1 MNRSLPA
8 IALRRPITVVMLVI
22 TVIGL
27 GVIAYARIPVEFF
40 PELEF
45 PFIRCY
51 IPYPG
56 ATPTQV
62 ENDVAIP
69 AEGEFRTISQLK
81 RIESTSDMH
90 GCNIMLMLQGDADMN
105 VATAEVRD
113 RMERL
118 KLVLPDDVDRL
129 LLHRF
134 SLTSMPIMAFAIGRD
149 YGEEEFTHLARTIL
163 SSRLLR
169 VEGVADVQVMG
180 KPEKEVLIEFDQNR
194 LKSQGISLYQAV
206 DVLQTSNVNTALGE
220 LLDGNTKYLVRAL
233 DEFTRPEEI
242 GQLIVGPGPV
252 RLRDVAQVGYR
263 AREVD
268 MEFSM
273 DGNQSAFV
281 LIQKEAQANTMATC
295 RALQEELDA
304 IRQDPLFADAEVF
317 MFMDQEEL
325 ISSSIGGLVRAG
337 KFGSVFALIVL
348 FLFLWRVRATLV
360 VALAIPSSLLV
371 GFVVMFFTGYTLNI
385 ITIISMVIAVGLLV
399 DNSIV
404 VMENILRHRQLGAT
418 PEDSA
423 RTGAMEVGMAIT
435 AATSTT
441 VVVFVPILYL
451 ETGLMSTYMRQ
462 FAVPVTA
469 SLGASLLIALTVI
482 PLAAS
487 RMRPRRKIKALTVL
501 RPLFAEGS
509 SGEPGDGQAPLH
521 GPLARLRRYHPLK
534 RIVTIYG
541 TCLDWALQWRM
552 ATLLILFVV
561 IVITIAGPYRLV
573 GRDAQP
579 QMDTREVSIS
589 VELDQNFD
597 KEKTA
602 AAFDTLQKVLDEQR
616 EELGIRNLFTMYSS
630 GGGDINLYLMTDEDL
645 GPGETFPYETDE
657 VRDILWQRLP
667 KLVPGGELRFT
678 IAEASE
684 SSTRGFVLRMLGDD
698 IEQLSEYAGRFK
710 GYLEEVPHVGEV
722 RMDYDRDNQEVQIRI
737 NETLA
742 QQYGVS
748 PWVIAQTVDFA
759 LRGIRLTYIKRGNRE
774 VPVWA
779 QFREEDR
786 KTRANLDNVAILS
799 QDGELVPLNR
809 LVMLSRG
816 RTPQAINRVDGKNVV
831 TIAAQTMGQDL
842 GTVMKQLEVLVSD
855 FSLPAGY
862 SIQMGDELL
871 GLEETMSSFL
881 TAFVLTIILIYIVMG
896 ALFESFLLPLSIL
909 TTVPLAG
916 IGIAWAMFLTGTPM
930 DTICMIGVI
939 LLVGIIVNNG
949 IVIVDRINQV
959 RRQGVPRHKA
969 ILQAGHDRFRPV
981 MMTALTT
988 ILGCVPLAVGARWG
1002 GDVTFAGLGRA
1013 LIGGL
1018 TVGTLLTLVLV
1029 PVFYTLI
1036 DDVRKWTHD
1045 YFAGLAR
1052 MR

>member
-8 IALRRPITVVMLVI
+8 IAIRRPITVVMLVI
-22 TVIGL
+22 TVLGL
-27 GVIAYARIPVEFF
+27 GIIAYTRIPVEFI
-40 PELEF
+40 PKLDI
-45 PFIRCY
+45 PFVGCY

-56 ATPTQV
+56 ATPAQV

-69 AEGEFRTISQLK
+69 AEGEFRTVSQLK
-81 RIESTSDMH
+81 RIETRSDTS
-90 GCNIMLMLQGDADMN
+90 GCSITLWFQGDADMN
-105 VATAEVRD
+105 VATSEVRD

-129 LLHRF
+129 FLRRF
-134 SLTSMPIMAFAIGRD
+134 SSTSLPVMAFAIGRD
-149 YGEEEFTHLARTIL
+149 YGEEEFAHLARTIL
-163 SSRLLR
+163 TSRLLR
-169 VEGVADVQVMG
+169 VEGVADVQVFG
-180 KPEKEVLIEFDQNR
+180 KPEKEVLIEFDQAR
-194 LKSQGISLYQAV
+194 LKSQGISLYQV
-206 DVLQTSNVNTALGE
+206 VSVLQTSNLNTALGE

-242 GQLIVGPGPV
+242 GRLIVGPGPV
-252 RLRDVAQVGYR
+252 RLREVAQVGYR
-263 AREVD
+263 SREVD
-268 MEFSM
+268 VEFAI

-281 LIQKEAQANTMATC
+281 LLRKEAQANTMATC
-295 RALQEELDA
+295 RAVHEELDA
-304 IRQDPLFADAEVF
+304 IRQDPLFADTKVF

-325 ISSSIGGLVRAG
+325 ISSGIGGLVKAG
-337 KFGSVFALIVL
+337 KYGGMFALIVL
-348 FLFLWRVRATLV
+348 FAFLWRVRATLV
-360 VALAIPSSLLV
+360 VALAIPASLLV
-371 GFVVMFFTGYTLNI
+371 GFVVMFFSGFTLNI
-385 ITIISMVIAVGLLV
+385 ITMSSMVIAIGLLV

-423 RTGAMEVGMAIT
+423 RTGAIEVGMAIT

-441 VVVFVPILYL
+441 MVVFVPILYL
-451 ETGLMSTYMRQ
+451 ETGMMSNYMRQ
-462 FAVPVTA
+462 FAVPVTT

-487 RMRPRRKIKALTVL
+487 RMRPRRKIKALAML
-501 RPLFAEGS
+501 RPLFAERS
-509 SGEPGDGQAPLH
+509 SGEPGERR
-521 GPLARLRRYHPLK
+521 GPLNGLVAHLRHYHPFK
-534 RIVTIYG
+534 RFVAMYTG
-541 TCLDWALQWRM
+541 CLEWALRWRI

-561 IVITIAGPYRLV
+561 GVVTVAGPYRLV
-573 GRDAQP
+573 GRESQP
-579 QMDTREVSIS
+579 QMDMRGVSIN

-597 KEKTA
+597 KESTA
-602 AAFDTLQKVLDEQR
+602 AAFDTLQKVIDEQR
-616 EELGIRNLFTMYSS
+616 EELGIRNMFAMHGTGGGEIQLYLFTE
-630 GGGDINLYLMTDEDL
+630 EDL
-645 GPGETFPYETDE
+645 GPGESFPYETEE

-667 KLVPGGELRFT
+667 RLVPGGELQFS

-684 SSTRGFVLRMLGDD
+684 SSKRGFMLRMLGDD

-710 GYLEEVPHVGEV
+710 KILEEVPHVGEV
-722 RMDYDRDNQEVQIRI
+722 RMDYDRDNQEMQIRI

-759 LRGIRLTYIKRGNRE
+759 LRGIRLSYIKRGNRE
-774 VPVWA
+774 IPVWA

-786 KTRANLDNVAILS
+786 KTRANLENVAILG
-799 QDGELVPLNR
+799 QNGELLPLNR
-809 LVMLSRG
+809 LVTLSRG

-831 TIAAQTMGQDL
+831 TIAAQTVGKDL
-842 GTVMKQLEVLVSD
+842 STVMAQLEVLISD

-871 GLEETMSSFL
+871 GLEESMSSFL
-881 TAFVLTIILIYIVMG
+881 TALVLTIILIYIVMG

-916 IGIAWAMFLTGTPM
+916 LGIVWAMFLTNTPM

-949 IVIVDRINQV
+949 IVIVDYINQL
-959 RRQGVPRHKA
+959 RRRGVSRHEA
-969 ILQAGHDRFRPV
+969 ILRAGRDRFRPV

-988 ILGCVPLAVGARWG
+988 ILGCVPLALGARWG

-1036 DDVRKWTHD
+1036 DDVRKWMHD